1 MKNKE
6 KKIVVNKF
14 IKYLK
19 DIYPS
24 INIIYCK
31 GKQLKRTPTT
41 IVLEIKKKEDK
52 ENE

>member
-1 MKNKE
+1 MNNDKKSVINKVINHFKE
-6 KKIVVNKF
+6 TYPN
-14 IKYLK
+14 IKV
-19 DIYPS
+19 
-24 INIIYCK
+24 IYCK